1 MRAKTSVQQ
10 NFEVYSLEIKLRMDF
25 GILRPNCKLQKPPV
39 AYLRGDNLGVSQRI
53 PSAIMELRSSPSSS
67 SLIVLIPSVIS

>member
-53 PSAIMELRSSPSSS
+53 PSIFTSFFGRVSVCFIIY
-67 SLIVLIPSVIS
+67 IVLAIP

>member
-53 PSAIMELRSSPSSS
+53 PRGEFAF
-67 SLIVLIPSVIS
+67 SLWFECC

>member
-53 PSAIMELRSSPSSS
+53 PSPMLQPAQMRKPE
-67 SLIVLIPSVIS
+67 VMMFGAEG